1 MTHISTKYEMS
12 ASPCC
17 PMKLANTPVELIT
30 VNGQHFY
37 LKRDDLLHPDF
48 SGNKARKFYSLLQQ
62 DLTGIDKIISYGS
75 PQANSL
81 HSLAVLAQLRQLSLD
96 YYVDHIAAFM
106 QQNPAGN
113 YRAALANGANIL
125 VAKRRVEQSPSM
137 DDFIRQQVLP
147 IEPRSLYI
155 PEGGHYQ
162 AAEVGI
168 KLLADEIIQWA
179 QGQGIVQLKVVLPSG
194 TGTTALFL
202 QKHFHH
208 MATQSETQVEVLTC
222 ACVGGDDYLR
232 GQFSALVA
240 DTALHPRILK
250 SAKKYHFGKLYGE
263 FYHIWQQLKQQTR
276 VEFELL
282 YDPLGW
288 LMLLDYIADG
298 DELVRQVP
306 VMYIHQGGLLGNETM
321 LPRYLRKFG

>member
-1 MTHISTKYEMS
+1 MQ
-12 ASPCC
+12 
-17 PMKLANTPVELIT
+17 LANTPIEAIT
-30 VNGQHFY
+30 VNGHSFY

-62 DLTGIDKIISYGS
+62 DLSAVDKLISYGS

-81 HSLAVLAQLRQLSLD
+81 HSLAVLAKMKGVGLD

-106 QQNPAGN
+106 RQNPAGN
-113 YRAALANGANIL
+113 YRAALEHGANVI
-125 VAKRRVEQSPSM
+125 VADKPTEQSM
-137 DDFIRQQVLP
+137 AEFIAEAVLP
-147 IEPRSLYI
+147 NQTRCLYI

-168 KLLADEIIQWA
+168 KLLADEIIVWA
-179 QGQGIVQLKVVLPSG
+179 KSQNLCELQVALPSG

-202 QKHFHH
+202 QKHFCEQGL
-208 MATQSETQVEVLTC
+208 AFEVLTC

-232 GQFSALVA
+232 QQFSELCLNSGPKSSVKSRVKSHV
-240 DTALHPRILK
+240 TFYPRILPA
-250 SAKKYHFGKLYGE
+250 SKKFHFGKLYQQSFE
-263 FYHIWQQLKQQTR
+263 IWLQLKAQTG

-288 LMLLDYIADG
+288 LTLLDYVNRPEQSSSNKPI
-298 DELVRQVP
+298 L
-306 VMYIHQGGLLGNETM
+306 YIHQGGLLGNETM
-321 LPRYLRKFG
+321 LARYQRKFPAL